1 MVLRLHPNQARDRL
15 RWQDHEP
22 RGLDVIEAMDHH
34 LPGIIPGKAHRQGS
48 ASGDGLHVNF
58 HAPVLGDNNWQH
70 VFPIQLGAG
79 QCHAVNDRPNPA
91 IHHTI
96 DGPPEPPLTRP
107 GSTVRRMIH
116 GFICTATS
124 PDGSREIIIGY
135 FYYSPFPGY
144 SMAFHR

>member
-79 QCHAVNDRPNPA
+79 HGHTSHYGPGPLIHQAAARTPGTAADHA
-91 IHHTI
+91 
-96 DGPPEPPLTRP
+96 
-107 GSTVRRMIH
+107 RRH
-116 GFICTATS
+116 S
-124 PDGSREIIIGY
+124 QKDDPR
-135 FYYSPFPGY
+135 
-144 SMAFHR
+144 FHLHSHIP